1 MKFAQHW
8 LSILLT
14 PVLLLVMNLSQTNFI
29 HSAEMNEAEKKQ
41 SLSVGDSY
49 GGGIV
54 AYIFQQGDPGYVE
67 DEVHGLIVA
76 PEDQGRAE
84 WGCLKFNPVN
94 NTSMA
99 LGTGMANTIAIVEF
113 HNTHFDDYYNSRK
126 QCRYNN
132 GTVAAKVAMEL
143 ELNGYSDWYLPSKDE
158 LNILFDNKELIGGFS
173 ESDYWSSSEGD
184 GSWSAW
190 FRRFYG
196 SGNQGHGHKDMN
208 HMVRAIRTF

>member
-1 MKFAQHW
+1 MKFSHHW
-8 LSILLT
+8 LLILLT
-14 PVLLLVMNLSQTNFI
+14 PALLISMNLSQENFI
-29 HSAEMNEAEKKQ
+29 HSTVTDEPDDVQN
-41 SLSVGDSY
+41 LTIGDIY

-54 AYIFQQGDPGYVE
+54 AYIFGPGDQGYVE
-67 DEVHGLIVA
+67 GEVHGLIVA
-76 PEDQGRAE
+76 PEDHGRAE

-94 NTSMA
+94 NTEMG
-99 LGTGMANTIAIVEF
+99 LGTGLANTIAIVEF
-113 HNTHFDDYYNSRK
+113 HNTRFDDYFNSRK

-132 GTVAAKVAMEL
+132 GTVAAKVAYEL
-143 ELNGYSDWYLPSKDE
+143 ELNGYNDWYLPSKDE
-158 LNILFDNKELIGGFS
+158 LNILYDNREQIGGFS
-173 ESDYWSSSEGD
+173 DADYWSSSEGS

>member
-1 MKFAQHW
+1 MKIVPCIPVS
-8 LSILLT
+8 LSIILILLI
-14 PVLLLVMNLSQTNFI
+14 PNLSNANIIQPGYAND
-29 HSAEMNEAEKKQ
+29 AEKMKQ
-41 SLSVGDSY
+41 LSVGDVY

-54 AYIFQQGDPGYVE
+54 GYIFQHGDPGYVE
-67 DEVHGLIVA
+67 GEVHGLIVA

-84 WGCLKFNPVN
+84 WGCLKFNRVN

-99 LGTGMANTIAIVEF
+99 LGTGLENTITIVEF
-113 HNTHFDDYYNSRK
+113 HDNHFEDYYNSRE

-132 GTVAAKVAMEL
+132 GTVAAKVAFEL

-158 LNILFDNKELIGGFS
+158 LNILFENRELIGGFS
-173 ESDYWSSSEGD
+173 DADYWSSSEGS